1 MGELRGLVLDTRL
14 ENIPGGVN
22 QSQPIFM
29 VGIGPAF
36 ACGSLVPACRRQRG
50 GQFGWSGASLCRP
63 HPGTRG
69 REVFSIN
76 RVGQAVRHPGVLKTV
91 EEKIIIQVIFVT

>member
-1 MGELRGLVLDTRL
+1 MPWRKRTRGSKREPKRKLRNEPASAGGADITER
-14 ENIPGGVN
+14 IPMRIK
-22 QSQPIFM
+22 SMDFR
-29 VGIGPAF
+29 A
-36 ACGSLVPACRRQRG
+36 
-50 GQFGWSGASLCRP
+50 

-69 REVFSIN
+69 RAVFSIN